1 MRYYV
6 SKYSI
11 YIFLF
16 CLTYLSLRWILIL
29 LLGMPRLLIG
39 HYIYLHEII
48 ICVISILV
56 VKKCFNVSRLD

>member
-11 YIFLF
+11 YTFLF
-16 CLTYLSLRWILIL
+16 CLTYLRLRWIFISLP
-29 LLGMPRLLIG
+29 GMPRLIVG

-48 ICVISILV
+48 ISVISILV
-56 VKKCFNVSRLD
+56 VKKCFKVSRLD

>member
-11 YIFLF
+11 YTFLF
-16 CLTYLSLRWILIL
+16 CLTYLSLRWIFISLP
-29 LLGMPRLLIG
+29 GMPRLIVG

-48 ICVISILV
+48 ISVISILV
-56 VKKCFNVSRLD
+56 VKKCFKVSRLD